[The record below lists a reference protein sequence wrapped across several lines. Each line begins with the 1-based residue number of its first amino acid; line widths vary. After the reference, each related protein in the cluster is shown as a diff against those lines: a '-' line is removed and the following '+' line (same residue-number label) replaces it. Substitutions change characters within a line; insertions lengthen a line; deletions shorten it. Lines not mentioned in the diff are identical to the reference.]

1 MKEEF
6 IETQNYIRLY
16 QSFQGLKKLP
26 RSAPKMGLGFGNFGL
41 GKTFSLER
49 IAVQENAL
57 LFRAAQVWT
66 KNSLLSEICIELKL
80 DSSGQAS
87 TKYKNIVESLT
98 TEPRIII
105 IDEIDAL
112 LRSTK
117 YDVLEMIRDLHD
129 ESGVIIYYIGMEE
142 SNKKLK
148 RHRHYYSRIVGFVE
162 FQGISYEDIEKLCR
176 LSDLTIEDDLIK
188 YFASKYP
195 NLRQVTVQIIRLEQ
209 YCEIND
215 IDSANLSIYKNS
227 GAEYGDNKQ

>member
-6 IETQNYIRLY
+6 IETQNYIRLF

-41 GKTFSLER
+41 GKTFSLEK
-49 IAVQENAL
+49 IAAQEDAVL
-57 LFRAAQVWT
+57 LRAAQVWT
-66 KNSLLSEICIELKL
+66 KNSLLSELCIELNL

-87 TKYKNIVESLT
+87 MKYKRVVDSLIGD
-98 TEPRIII
+98 PRIII

-129 ESGVIIYYIGMEE
+129 ETGVIIYYVGMEE
-142 SNKKLK
+142 ANRKLK
-148 RHRHYYSRIVGFVE
+148 KHRHYYSRIVGFVE
-162 FQGISYEDIEKLCR
+162 FQTICYEDIEKLCR
-176 LSDLTIEDDLIK
+176 LSNLEVESDLIK
-188 YFASKYP
+188 HFTSKYP
-195 NLRQVTVQIIRLEQ
+195 NLRQVTVQLIRLEQ
-209 YCEIND
+209 YCVIND
-215 IDSANLSIYKNS
+215 IDSVDLQTYKNS